1 MCEATRCT
9 HLLCL
14 TWLCCPALQLW
25 WQTAEKQLE
34 AVHAEL
40 LLLRGRCKDLEGEL
54 QRVDEQNRTSKAGC
68 AEGELQSHV
77 GRWP

>member
-1 MCEATRCT
+1 M
-9 HLLCL
+9 LP
-14 TWLCCPALQLW
+14 CPALQLW

-54 QRVDEQNRTSKAGC
+54 QRVDEQNHASKAGC
-68 AEGELQSHV
+68 AEGELQSHF
-77 GRWP
+77 GMRS